1 MRATSTLASIF
12 LAVSAAS
19 AGSVIPKELADLA
32 TRGDPDRV
40 AILGALQTFITDFSY
55 PRLAEIAKNVTYSG
69 FADTINGRLDITQ
82 EYNGNELNVEYI
94 FGFAAACAALN
105 TTLLLG
111 YPVNQTVV
119 ELAIDPPVVSVSAI
133 ANYDW
138 KGEIGV
144 VPLQVDTWFRY
155 DDNLQLVGYDIT
167 MRRFSWLFETITPQI
182 GAGIAKELNITGIA
196 ALDYER
202 LMQTRAALDI
212 CGAHDQYCTGENQ
225 QYASHSE
232 CIDVLMNQKPLGKPW
247 AMGIDNTLCRWVHM
261 GMVQYRPAVHCP
273 HIGPTG
279 GDRCNA
285 RTYYAATLNNPF
297 TFPFV
302 AGS

>member
-1 MRATSTLASIF
+1 MRVASISTSIL
-12 LAVSAAS
+12 LAVSSVS

-32 TRGDPDRV
+32 TRGEPDRV

-55 PRLAEIAKNVTYSG
+55 PRLADIAKNITYSG

-111 YPVNQTVV
+111 YPVNQTVFA
-119 ELAIDPPVVSVSAI
+119 LAIDPPVVSISAI

-138 KGEIGV
+138 KGDIGV
-144 VPLQVDTWFRY
+144 QPLQVDTWFRY
-155 DDNLQLVGYDIT
+155 DDDLKLVGYDIS
-167 MRRFSWLFETITPQI
+167 MRRFSWLFETITPLI
-182 GAGIAKELNITGIA
+182 GAGIAKELNITGPD

-212 CGAHDQYCTGENQ
+212 CAAHDQYCTGENQ
-225 QYASHSE
+225 QYATHAE
-232 CIDVLMNQKPLGKPW
+232 CIDTLQNKKPLGKPW
-247 AMGIDNTLCRWVHM
+247 AMGIDNTMCRWVHF
-261 GMVQYRPAVHCP
+261 GMLQYRPAVHCP
-273 HIGPTG
+273 HVGPTG
-279 GDRCNA
+279 GDMCNE
-285 RTYYAATLNNPF
+285 RSYYAATLNNPF
-297 TFPFV
+297 ALPFV
-302 AGS
+302 AGA